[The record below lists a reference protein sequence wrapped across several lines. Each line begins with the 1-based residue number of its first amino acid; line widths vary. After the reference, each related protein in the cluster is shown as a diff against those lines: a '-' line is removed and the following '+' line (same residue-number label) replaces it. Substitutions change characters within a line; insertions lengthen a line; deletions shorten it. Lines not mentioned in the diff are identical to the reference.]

1 MMASSVYESDP
12 VGPGT
17 GAYLNAAVAIH
28 TNLYPIQLF
37 RVLKD
42 YEIQMGRDPDAAR
55 WTDRIIDLDI
65 IAWGQRSFS
74 KEGIIIPHASY
85 RDRLFVL
92 LPLKELRPDW
102 VDPKTKQTIEKILLS
117 AMPLKIAKTDD
128 PLLID
133 ESL

>member
-1 MMASSVYESDP
+1 
-12 VGPGT
+12 
-17 GAYLNAAVAIH
+17 
-28 TNLYPIQLF
+28 
-37 RVLKD
+37 
-42 YEIQMGRDPDAAR
+42 MGRDPDAAR